1 MEAINALIALC
12 PSGAVPIVICIVLCW
27 ALYLKIGKD
36 RKNTK
41 AERDG
46 DRDDLD
52 KRLSLVE
59 NEIAELKAL
68 DLSSKLASIQ
78 TDIQWIKTKLME
90 NIK

>member
-12 PSGAVPIVICIVLCW
+12 PSSAVPIVICIVLCW

-41 AERDG
+41 AERDR

-59 NEIAELKAL
+59 NEIANIKRL
-68 DLSSKLASIQ
+68 DLDARLAAIETSLEY
-78 TDIQWIKTKLME
+78 IKHILE
-90 NIK
+90 NKK

>member
-1 MEAINALIALC
+1 MEVINALIALC
-12 PSGAVPIVICIVLCW
+12 PQAAVPIVICVCLCW

-41 AERDG
+41 AERDR

-68 DLSSKLASIQ
+68 DLSSKLAQIQ
-78 TDIQWIKTKLME
+78 TDLSWIKEKL
-90 NIK
+90 K

>member
-12 PSGAVPIVICIVLCW
+12 PSSAVPIVICIVLCW
-27 ALYLKIGKD
+27 IVYLKIGKD

-41 AERDG
+41 AERDR

-78 TDIQWIKTKLME
+78 TDIQWIKSKLME
-90 NIK
+90 KK